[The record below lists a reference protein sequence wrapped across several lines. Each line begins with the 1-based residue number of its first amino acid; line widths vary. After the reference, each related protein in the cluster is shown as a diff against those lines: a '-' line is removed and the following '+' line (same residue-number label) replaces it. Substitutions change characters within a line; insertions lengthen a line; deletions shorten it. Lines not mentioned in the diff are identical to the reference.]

1 MKPSLFDYC
10 SPTSVGEVV
19 AALVADPAAMILAG
33 GQSLVPAMNLRLAS
47 PSRLIDLKNVADLG
61 NISIE
66 NSVIKIGA
74 MVRHRDL
81 ELDEQVYAANPLI
94 REMMQFVAHVPIRN
108 RGTVVGSIC
117 HADAAA
123 EMPLLLVLM
132 GGTVTAV
139 GQDGNRDIAANDF
152 FQFHMTT
159 SRAPDEMIVSADIPS
174 LPEGA
179 GYAFQEFARRH
190 GDYAIAAAGAIVT
203 LDSDSRVSHARVGA
217 CGVAST
223 PVVLEAVEQAIIGAK
238 LSNETIADAA
248 EKAKD
253 AVTAP
258 DDMHASTRYRKH
270 LLAGLVRRVLREAG
284 ERATGGATQ

>member
-1 MKPSLFDYC
+1 MKPSLFDYS
-10 SPTSVGEVV
+10 SPASVEEVV
-19 AALVADPAAMILAG
+19 AALSADPSAMILAG

-47 PSRLIDLKNVADLG
+47 PTRLIDLKNVADLG

-66 NSVIKIGA
+66 NGVIKIGA

-81 ELDEQVYAANPLI
+81 ELDDHAHAANPLI

-108 RGTVVGSIC
+108 RGTIVGSIC

-123 EMPLLLVLM
+123 EMPLLLVLT

-139 GQDGNRDIAANDF
+139 GQNGSREIAASEF

-159 SRAPDEMIVSADIPS
+159 SRAPDEMILSANIPS
-174 LPEGA
+174 LPKGA
-179 GYAFQEFARRH
+179 GYAFHEFARRH
-190 GDYAIAAAGAIVT
+190 GDYAIAAAGAIVG
-203 LDSDSRVSHARVGA
+203 LDGDHRVSQARVGA

-223 PVVLEAVEQAIIGAK
+223 PVVLEAVEQTIIGAK
-238 LSNETIADAA
+238 LSKETIADAA

-270 LLAGLVRRVLREAG
+270 LLAGLVRRVLSEAG
-284 ERATGGATQ
+284 ERAAGGATR